1 MSTSII
7 RGKYVICEAA
17 VDGQS
22 SRVITDGA
30 VFQRDGVIE
39 AVGDYDEIKAAHQAD
54 EELGGPGYVVM
65 PGLVNAHHHGR
76 GVSTFQKDRKS
87 VV

>member
-7 RGKYVICEAA
+7 RGKYVICEAG
-17 VDGQS
+17 VGSQTNQ
-22 SRVITDGA
+22 VISDRA
-30 VFQRDGVIE
+30 VFQRDDVIE
-39 AVGDYDEIKAAHQAD
+39 IVGKYDDIKSAHQAD

-76 GVSTFQKDRKS
+76 GVSTF
-87 VV
+87 